1 MGFRFLFV
9 QAAYMYSSMG
19 ALCSYSKSCFM
30 GKKNSIIE
38 SNEVHEQIDKEKES
52 PSNISPSKKDGDYW
66 SDEKRTL
73 KGEKRDPQKAREKR
87 YTGSDSKESEPKFTN
102 NRKKG

>member
-1 MGFRFLFV
+1 
-9 QAAYMYSSMG
+9 MYSPMC
-19 ALCSYSKSCFM
+19 ALYSYIKSSVM

-52 PSNISPSKKDGDYW
+52 PSNISPSKKDEDYW

-73 KGEKRDPQKAREKR
+73 KGEKRDPQKTREKR